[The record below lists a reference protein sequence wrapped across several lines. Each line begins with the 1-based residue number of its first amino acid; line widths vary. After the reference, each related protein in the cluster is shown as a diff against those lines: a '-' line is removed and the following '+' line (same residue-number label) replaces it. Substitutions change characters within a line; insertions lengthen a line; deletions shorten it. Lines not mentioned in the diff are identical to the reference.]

1 MAALQLANGL
11 ATVSRIKSTN
21 IGSGSSGS
29 SAPTVSTSVP
39 SFDRV
44 STTSGVSSM
53 YVASTASNSMIQQ
66 PNINISA
73 TADRQGLA
81 IAVREGEAEI
91 RSQQIAF
98 S

>member
-1 MAALQLANGL
+1 
-11 ATVSRIKSTN
+11 
-21 IGSGSSGS
+21 
-29 SAPTVSTSVP
+29 
-39 SFDRV
+39 
-44 STTSGVSSM
+44 
-53 YVASTASNSMIQQ
+53 MIQQ